1 MEEIDMDESDLS
13 QVSLSVEGIT
23 DEFSEIKSHYEN
35 GIALTDSEMD
45 KIADKA
51 VLYLKHL
58 LSFFGEHECEIDEYD
73 GDEGELILDIT
84 GGDLAI
90 LIGRHGNTLDALQMV
105 LSSLM
110 SASLHFYYPIVV
122 DVESYK
128 SRRRAK
134 IQSMAR
140 SAAERVKKNG
150 NRIALAPMN
159 GYERRLVHIALRGED
174 QVTTHSEGEDPY
186 RCVVITAVNV

>member
-1 MEEIDMDESDLS
+1 
-13 QVSLSVEGIT
+13 
-23 DEFSEIKSHYEN
+23 
-35 GIALTDSEMD
+35 
-45 KIADKA
+45 
-51 VLYLKHL
+51 
-58 LSFFGEHECEIDEYD
+58 
-73 GDEGELILDIT
+73 
-84 GGDLAI
+84 
-90 LIGRHGNTLDALQMV
+90 MV

-110 SASLHFYYPIVV
+110 SASLHFHYPIVV

-186 RCVVITAVNV
+186 RRVVITAVNI

>member
-23 DEFSEIKSHYEN
+23 DEFSEIRSHYEN

-58 LSFFGEHECEIDEYD
+58 LSFFGEHEWEIDEYD

-84 GGDLAI
+84 GGNLAI

-110 SASLHFYYPIVV
+110 SASLHFHYPIVV

-186 RCVVITAVNV
+186 RRVVITAVNI

>member
-90 LIGRHGNTLDALQMV
+90 LNGTLLTYECF
-105 LSSLM
+105 SSLLL
-110 SASLHFYYPIVV
+110 SNSCG
-122 DVESYK
+122 
-128 SRRRAK
+128 RR
-134 IQSMAR
+134 I
-140 SAAERVKKNG
+140 
-150 NRIALAPMN
+150 I
-159 GYERRLVHIALRGED
+159 
-174 QVTTHSEGEDPY
+174 
-186 RCVVITAVNV
+186 

>member
-23 DEFSEIKSHYEN
+23 DEFSEIRSHYEN

-58 LSFFGEHECEIDEYD
+58 LSFFGERECEIDEYD

-110 SASLHFYYPIVV
+110 SASLHFHYPIVV

-186 RCVVITAVNV
+186 RRVVITAVNV